1 MTHRFIFI
9 FSVLATVLM
18 IVSCGRGRSNV
29 PVGAVSPEEHMEVEV
44 SCPQAL
50 LDFFTENAREYGR
63 GGGTVVPQ
71 PLRDELMKID
81 DVRKICSGYG
91 TAGMDILYLG
101 SLDVSDS
108 LDFHVLAMQNPSAVT
123 PSVEA
128 ALILK
133 EGKAAAAL
141 LLEDDGKESGF
152 SVKTERLSRN
162 EFLIGTFSVD
172 MVEEN
177 GKPKG
182 GYDLAT
188 ILDNGTVKMAAAND

>member
-9 FSVLATVLM
+9 QAFLVAALVLA
-18 IVSCGRGRSNV
+18 SCGQRRSPV
-29 PVGAVSPEEHMEVEV
+29 PVATTNPAENKEVGL
-44 SCPQAL
+44 SCPQSL
-50 LDFFTENAREYGR
+50 LDFFSENAREYGR
-63 GGGTVVPQ
+63 GAGAAVPL
-71 PLRDELMKID
+71 PRREELMKID
-81 DVRKICSGYG
+81 AVRKICSGYG

-108 LDFHVLAMQNPSAVT
+108 LDFHVWAMKAPSDVA

-128 ALILK
+128 ALIVK
-133 EGKAAAAL
+133 DGRAAAAL

-162 EFLIGTFSVD
+162 EFLIGTFSLD
-172 MVEEN
+172 MVEED

-188 ILDNGTVKMAAAND
+188 VLDNGSVSVSAR